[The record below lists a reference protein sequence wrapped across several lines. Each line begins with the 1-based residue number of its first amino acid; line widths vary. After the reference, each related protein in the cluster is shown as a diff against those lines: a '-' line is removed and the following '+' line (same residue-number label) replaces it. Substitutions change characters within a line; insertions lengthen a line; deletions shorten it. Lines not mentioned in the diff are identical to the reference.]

1 MNRTERQNTIETTTE
16 LCALL
21 IATEMV
27 SDKVDESDLKT
38 LLSLSRRLA
47 HTIWDNLNDAGF
59 GE

>member
-27 SDKVDESDLKT
+27 SDQVDATDLKT

-47 HTIWDNLNDAGF
+47 HPVWDNLNDAGF

>member
-16 LCALL
+16 LCSLL
-21 IATEMV
+21 VAIEMV
-27 SDKVDESDLKT
+27 CDQVNETDLKT

-47 HTIWDNLNDAGF
+47 NTVWDNLNNAGF

>member
-16 LCALL
+16 LYALL
-21 IATEMV
+21 VATEMV
-27 SDKVDESDLKT
+27 CDQVDETDLKT

-47 HTIWDNLNDAGF
+47 NTVWDNLNNAGF

>member
-27 SDKVDESDLKT
+27 SDKVDEPDLKT
-38 LLSLSRRLA
+38 LLSLSVVV
-47 HTIWDNLNDAGF
+47 N
-59 GE
+59 

>member
-16 LCALL
+16 LCSLL
-21 IATEMV
+21 VATEMV
-27 SDKVDESDLKT
+27 CDQVDETDLKT

-47 HTIWDNLNDAGF
+47 NTIWDNLNNAGF

>member
-1 MNRTERQNTIETTTE
+1 MIRVIRQNTIETTTE

-21 IATEMV
+21 IAIEMV
-27 SDKVDESDLKT
+27 SDEVDETDLKT

-47 HTIWDNLNDAGF
+47 NTVLDKLNDAGF